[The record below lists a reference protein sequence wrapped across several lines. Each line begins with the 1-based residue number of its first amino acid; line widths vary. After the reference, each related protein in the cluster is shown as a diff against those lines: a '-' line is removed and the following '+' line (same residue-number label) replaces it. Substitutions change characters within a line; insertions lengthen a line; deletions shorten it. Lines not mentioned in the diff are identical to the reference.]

1 MQISYQDYGVAGT
14 TQWERTYRH
23 PGEGWIEMAEARPC
37 DSALAQE
44 DGTWL
49 VPPEPDM
56 PLNVAD
62 EIVAALPTAYPWIF
76 ARLGFGDVV

>member
-1 MQISYQDYGVAGT
+1 MALVYTDYGMIGSSG
-14 TQWERTYRH
+14 WERTYVH
-23 PGEGWIEMAEARPC
+23 PGDGWIEMAEARPC
-37 DSALAQE
+37 DSAIAQE

-62 EIVAALPTAYPWIF
+62 EIVAALPTAYPWVF
-76 ARLGFGDVV
+76 DRMGFGDVV